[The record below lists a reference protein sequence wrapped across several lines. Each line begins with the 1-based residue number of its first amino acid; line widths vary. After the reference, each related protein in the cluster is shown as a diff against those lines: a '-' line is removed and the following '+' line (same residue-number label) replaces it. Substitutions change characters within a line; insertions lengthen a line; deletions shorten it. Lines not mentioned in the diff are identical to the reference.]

1 MENKLLESELLE
13 SKFNELVS
21 QALSYV
27 MSSLWLGANDIQTEV
42 LKRWVAHKRFEPE
55 LRLKIEDTIQ
65 NIHKEYKNELSL
77 VATGK
82 SAGRYLG
89 SRLILGFR
97 KEYQN
102 V

>member
-1 MENKLLESELLE
+1 MENKMLESELLE

-42 LKRWVAHKRFEPE
+42 LKKWLTHKRFEPD
-55 LRLKIEDTIQ
+55 LRLKIEDSLKHILD
-65 NIHKEYKNELSL
+65 EYKSELAL
-77 VATGK
+77 VSTGK
-82 SAGRYLG
+82 TAGKYLG

-102 V
+102 G